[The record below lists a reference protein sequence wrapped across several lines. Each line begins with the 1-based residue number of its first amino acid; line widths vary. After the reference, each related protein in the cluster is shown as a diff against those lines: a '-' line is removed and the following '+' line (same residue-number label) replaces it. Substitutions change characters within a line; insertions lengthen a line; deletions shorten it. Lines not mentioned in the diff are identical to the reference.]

1 MPIHTDLHTEAL
13 LAQYRAQRTT
23 TQQSTSGNKTTQTTQ
38 QTEDRVEI
46 SISTNLTP
54 ETANGIMFD
63 SVVEQINK
71 ALREAGIDLKVEDGQ
86 TGKIDTSPEGTARRI
101 TDFATGFLD
110 AFRQNHAS
118 EGNAVQVQG
127 FMSLTRNAIQEGFQ
141 SARDFL
147 EGITKLSDTVEQN
160 IDETFEL
167 TNQYLDEFE
176 QTQLAP
182 PESGNDTPPE
192 TSVEV

>member
-23 TQQSTSGNKTTQTTQ
+23 TQQSTSDNKATQTTQ
-38 QTEDRVEI
+38 QTKDRVEI
-46 SISTNLTP
+46 SISANLTT

-71 ALREAGIDLKVEDGQ
+71 ALQEAGIDLKVEDGQ

-101 TDFATGFLD
+101 ADFATGFLD
-110 AFRQNHAS
+110 AFRQNHIG
-118 EGNAVQVQG
+118 EDNTVQVQG
-127 FMSLTRNAIQEGFQ
+127 LMSLTRNAIQEGFQ
-141 SARDFL
+141 HAREFL
-147 EGITKLSDTVEQN
+147 EGITKLSDTIEKD
-160 IDETFEL
+160 IDQTIEL

-176 QTQLAP
+176 QTQLTP
-182 PESGNDTPPE
+182 PESSNDTPPE
-192 TSVEV
+192 TPVEV